1 MRIIYFYN
9 EEWEQEYVKS
19 RLPDQK
25 IVFKAGYLGQY
36 PEFQDGGA
44 EALSIFVTSHLGKE
58 ELDRFPKLKFIA
70 TRSTGFDHID
80 LVETAKRG
88 IKVSNVPSYG
98 ENTVAEQAFALL
110 LCLSRKIYDS
120 YKQIE
125 QDGKFATE
133 GLKGFDLKGKTIGI
147 VGLGR
152 IGIHT
157 ARIASGF
164 EMNILAYD
172 KFPNEQAIKDFG
184 VKYVT
189 LDELLAGSDII
200 SLHAPYMPETHHLI
214 NLENVSKIKR
224 GAYLINTARGGL
236 VDTSALIRGLQD
248 GTLAGAGLDVL
259 EEENFMLDEMSLLNN
274 PHPNAD
280 SLKTILEN
288 HYLIDHPRVIIT
300 PHNAFNTQEAIERI
314 VNTTVENLRSLS
326 TSNLLNVVAVP
337 APALSN

>member
-1 MRIIYFYN
+1 MKTIYFYN
-9 EEWEQEYVKS
+9 EEWEQDYVKS
-19 RLPDQK
+19 RLPDQE
-25 IVFKAGYLGQY
+25 IIFKAGYLG
-36 PEFQDGGA
+36 EHSDFRDEEA
-44 EALSIFVTSHLGKE
+44 EALSIFVTSHIGAE

-80 LVETAKRG
+80 LTETTKRG

-110 LCLSRKIYDS
+110 LCLSRKIYES

-125 QDGKFATE
+125 QGGKFSPE

-152 IGIHT
+152 IGIHM
-157 ARIASGF
+157 ARMAHGF

-172 KFPNEQAIKDFG
+172 KFPNEQAIKDYG
-184 VKYVT
+184 VKYVS
-189 LDELLAGSDII
+189 LDELLTQSDII
-200 SLHAPYMPETHHLI
+200 SLHAPYMKETHHLI
-214 NLENVSKIKR
+214 NLDNVGKIKK

-236 VDTSALIRGLQD
+236 IDTSALIKGLQN
-248 GTLAGAGLDVL
+248 GVLAGAGLDVL
-259 EEENFMLDEMSLLNN
+259 EEENFMLDELSLLNN
-274 PHPNAD
+274 PHPNAE

-314 VNTTVENLRSLS
+314 VGTTVENIRGFSGGI
-326 TSNLLNVVAVP
+326 TANEVVIK
-337 APALSN
+337 

>member
-1 MRIIYFYN
+1 MKIIYFQAEKW
-9 EEWEQEYVKS
+9 EEEYVSS
-19 RLPDQK
+19 RLTGVEVKFLPNRLEDNPD
-25 IVFKAGYLGQY
+25 LRDD
-36 PEFQDGGA
+36 EA
-44 EALSIFVTSHLGKE
+44 EVISIFVNTKIGPAE
-58 ELDRFPKLKFIA
+58 MDRFPKLKFIA

-80 LVETAKRG
+80 LAEASRRG

-110 LCLSRKIYDS
+110 LCLSRKIYES

-125 QDGKFATE
+125 QGGKFSPA

-152 IGIHT
+152 IGIHS
-157 ARIASGF
+157 ARIARGF

-184 VKYVT
+184 VKYVE
-189 LDELLAGSDII
+189 LDELLANSDVI
-200 SLHAPYMPETHHLI
+200 SLHAPYMPATHHLI
-214 NLENVSKIKR
+214 NLENVGKIKK
-224 GAYLINTARGGL
+224 GSYLINTARGGL

-248 GTLAGAGLDVL
+248 GNLAGAGLDVL
-259 EEENFMLDEMSLLNN
+259 EEENFLIDELSLLNN
-274 PHPNAD
+274 AHPSEE

-314 VNTTVENLRSLS
+314 INTTIENIKGFTEGQLINIVDLK
-326 TSNLLNVVAVP
+326 
-337 APALSN
+337 

>member
-1 MRIIYFYN
+1 MRLVYFYN
-9 EEWEQEYVKS
+9 EEWEKDYVSSKLS
-19 RLPDQK
+19 GTE
-25 IVFKAGYLGQY
+25 IIFKAGYIAQY
-36 PEFQDGGA
+36 PDFRDDQVEI
-44 EALSIFVTSHLGKE
+44 LSVFVTSHVGEE
-58 ELDRFPKLKFIA
+58 ELARFPKLKFIA

-80 LVETAKRG
+80 LAETAKRG

-125 QDGKFATE
+125 QGGKFSTTN
-133 GLKGFDLKGKTIGI
+133 LKGFDLKGKTIGI
-147 VGLGR
+147 IGLGR

-157 ARIASGF
+157 ARIAKGF

-172 KFPNEQAIKDFG
+172 AHVNAQAVADYG

-189 LDELLAGSDII
+189 LPELLAGSDII
-200 SLHAPYMPETHHLI
+200 SLHAPYLKETHHLI
-214 NLENVSKIKR
+214 NLGNVGQIKK

-236 VDTSALIRGLQD
+236 VETAALIKGLQD
-248 GTLAGAGLDVL
+248 GILAGAGLDVL
-259 EEENFMLDEMSLLNN
+259 EEENFMLDELALLNN
-274 PHPNAD
+274 PHPSAD
-280 SLKTILEN
+280 SLKTILAN

-314 VNTTVENLRSLS
+314 VNTTVEDIKGFLAGTVINE
-326 TSNLLNVVAVP
+326 VK
-337 APALSN
+337 

>member
-1 MRIIYFYN
+1 MKTIYFYN

-19 RLPDQK
+19 RLPGQE
-25 IVFKAGYLGQY
+25 IIFKAGYLGEY
-36 PEFQDGGA
+36 PDFKDEEA
-44 EALSIFVTSHLGKE
+44 ETLSIFVTSHVGAE

-110 LCLSRKIYDS
+110 LCLSRKIYES

-125 QDGKFATE
+125 QGGKFSPD

-152 IGIHT
+152 IGIHS
-157 ARIASGF
+157 ARIAKGF

-172 KFPNEQAIKDFG
+172 KFPNEQAVKDYG
-184 VKYVT
+184 VKYVS
-189 LDELLAGSDII
+189 LDELLAQSDII
-200 SLHAPYMPETHHLI
+200 SLHAPYMSETHHLI
-214 NLENVSKIKR
+214 NLENVSKIKK

-236 VDTSALIRGLQD
+236 VDTGALIKGLQD
-248 GTLAGAGLDVL
+248 GNLAGAGLDVL
-259 EEENFMLDEMSLLNN
+259 EEENFMLDELSLLNN

-288 HYLIDHPRVIIT
+288 HYLIDHSRVIIT

-314 VNTTVENLRSLS
+314 VNTTVENLKGFSGE
-326 TSNLLNVVAVP
+326 TVINEVVIK
-337 APALSN
+337 

>member
-9 EEWEQEYVKS
+9 EEWEVEYVKS
-19 RLPDQK
+19 RVANQD
-25 IVFKAGYLGQY
+25 IIFKQGYLSQY
-36 PEFQDGGA
+36 PEFKDEEA
-44 EALSIFVTSHLGKE
+44 EAISIFVTSHIGGE
-58 ELDRFPKLKFIA
+58 EMDRFPKLKFIA

-80 LVETAKRG
+80 LSEAGKRG

-110 LCLSRKIYDS
+110 LCISRKIYDS

-125 QDGKFATE
+125 QGGKFSSE
-133 GLKGFDLKGKTIGI
+133 GLKGFDLRGKTIGI

-152 IGIHT
+152 IGIHV
-157 ARIASGF
+157 ARIARGF

-172 KFPNEQAIKDFG
+172 KFPNAEAITNYG
-184 VKYVT
+184 VKYLT
-189 LDELLAGSDII
+189 LDELLAQSDII

-214 NLENVSKIKR
+214 NLDNVCKIKK

-236 VDTSALIRGLQD
+236 VDTGALIKGLQD
-248 GTLAGAGLDVL
+248 GNLAGAGLDVL
-259 EEENFMLDEMSLLNN
+259 EEENFMLDELSLLNN

-314 VNTTVENLRSLS
+314 VGTTVENIISF
-326 TSNLLNVVAVP
+326 TKGEEINLVKM
-337 APALSN
+337 

>member
-1 MRIIYFYN
+1 M
-9 EEWEQEYVKS
+9 
-19 RLPDQK
+19 PDQE

-36 PEFQDGGA
+36 PDFRDNEA
-44 EALSIFVTSHLGKE
+44 EILSIFVTSHLGKE
-58 ELDRFPKLKFIA
+58 EMDRLPKLKFIA

-80 LVETAKRG
+80 LAEAGRRG

-125 QDGKFATE
+125 QDGKFSSD
-133 GLKGFDLKGKTIGI
+133 GLKGFDLGGKTIGI

-152 IGIHT
+152 IGIHS
-157 ARIASGF
+157 ARIAKGF

-172 KFPNEQAIKDFG
+172 KFPNELAIKDYG
-184 VKYVT
+184 VKYVS
-189 LDELLAGSDII
+189 LDELLAQSDII
-200 SLHAPYMPETHHLI
+200 SLHAPYLPETHHLI
-214 NLENVSKIKR
+214 NLNNIGKIKK

-236 VDTSALIRGLQD
+236 VDTGALIRGLQD
-248 GTLAGAGLDVL
+248 GNLAGAGLDVL
-259 EEENFMLDEMSLLNN
+259 EEENFMLDELSLLNN

-280 SLKTILEN
+280 SLKTILQN

-300 PHNAFNTQEAIERI
+300 PHTAFNTQEAIERI
-314 VNTTVENLRSLS
+314 IETTVGNLKGFVGG
-326 TSNLLNVVAVP
+326 TAINIVKN
-337 APALSN
+337 

>member
-1 MRIIYFYN
+1 MKTIYFYN
-9 EEWEQEYVKS
+9 EEWEQDYVKS
-19 RLPDQK
+19 RLPGQD
-25 IVFKAGYLGQY
+25 IIFKEGYVGQY
-36 PEFQDGGA
+36 SDFRDE
-44 EALSIFVTSHLGKE
+44 ETEVLSIFVTSHLGKE
-58 ELDRFPKLKFIA
+58 EMDRFPKLKFVA

-80 LVETAKRG
+80 LVEAGRRG

-110 LCLSRKIYDS
+110 LCISRKIYDS

-125 QDGKFATE
+125 QDGKFSPE

-152 IGIHT
+152 IGVHT
-157 ARIASGF
+157 ARIAKGF
-164 EMNILAYD
+164 EMDILAYD
-172 KFPNEQAIKDFG
+172 KFPKEEVIKDYG

-189 LDELLAGSDII
+189 LDELLAQSDII
-200 SLHAPYMPETHHLI
+200 SMHAPYMPETHHMISLA
-214 NLENVSKIKR
+214 NVGKIKK

-236 VDTSALIRGLQD
+236 VETAALIRGLQD
-248 GTLAGAGLDVL
+248 GNLAGAGLDVL
-259 EEENFMLDEMSLLNN
+259 EEENFMIDELSLLNN
-274 PHPNAD
+274 PHPDAE

-314 VNTTVENLRSLS
+314 IVTTVENMKGF
-326 TSNLLNVVAVP
+326 VAGAIV
-337 APALSN
+337 NQVRG

>member
-1 MRIIYFYN
+1 MKIIYFQAESW
-9 EEWEQEYVKS
+9 EEKYVSDKLPKLDIKFLPN
-19 RLPDQK
+19 RLEDYPD
-25 IVFKAGYLGQY
+25 LTDS
-36 PEFQDGGA
+36 EA
-44 EALSIFVTSHLGKE
+44 EAISVFVNTKIGQAE
-58 ELDRFPKLKFIA
+58 MERFPNLKFIA

-80 LVETAKRG
+80 FAEATKRG

-110 LCLSRKIYDS
+110 LCLSRKIYES

-125 QDGKFATE
+125 QGGKFSPA

-152 IGIHT
+152 IGIHS
-157 ARIASGF
+157 ARIAKGF
-164 EMNILAYD
+164 EMNILAHD
-172 KFPNEQAIKDFG
+172 KFPNDQAIKDYG
-184 VKYVT
+184 VKYVE
-189 LDELLAGSDII
+189 LDELLANSDVI
-200 SLHAPYMPETHHLI
+200 SLHAPYLPDTHHLI
-214 NLENVSKIKR
+214 NLENVGKIKQ

-248 GTLAGAGLDVL
+248 GNLAGAGLDVL
-259 EEENFMLDEMSLLNN
+259 EEENFLIDELSLLNN
-274 PHPNAD
+274 PHPSEE

-314 VNTTVENLRSLS
+314 VNTTVENINGFI
-326 TSNLLNVVAVP
+326 SNQSINLVKI
-337 APALSN
+337 

>member
-1 MRIIYFYN
+1 MKIIYFQAESW
-9 EEWEQEYVKS
+9 EEKYVSDKLPNLAIKFLPN
-19 RLPDQK
+19 RLEDYPD
-25 IVFKAGYLGQY
+25 LTDS
-36 PEFQDGGA
+36 EA
-44 EALSIFVTSHLGKE
+44 EAISVFVNTKIGQVE
-58 ELDRFPKLKFIA
+58 MERFPNLKFIA

-80 LVETAKRG
+80 LAEATKRG

-110 LCLSRKIYDS
+110 LCLSRKIYES

-125 QDGKFATE
+125 QGGKFSPA

-157 ARIASGF
+157 ARIAHGF

-172 KFPNEQAIKDFG
+172 KFPNDQAIKDYG
-184 VKYVT
+184 VKYVE
-189 LDELLAGSDII
+189 LDELLANSDII
-200 SLHAPYMPETHHLI
+200 SLHAPYLPATHHLI
-214 NLENVSKIKR
+214 NLDNIGKVKK

-248 GTLAGAGLDVL
+248 GNLAGAGLDVL
-259 EEENFMLDEMSLLNN
+259 EEENFLIDELSLLNS
-274 PHPNAD
+274 PHPSEE

-288 HYLIDHPRVIIT
+288 HYLIDHPQVIIT

-314 VNTTVENLRSLS
+314 VNTTVENIKGFESKVLIN
-326 TSNLLNVVAVP
+326 TVVV
-337 APALSN
+337 

>member
-9 EEWEQEYVKS
+9 EEWEKDYVS
-19 RLPDQK
+19 TRLPNQE
-25 IVFKAGYLGQY
+25 IIFKDGYLGQH
-36 PEFQDGGA
+36 PEFRDA
-44 EALSIFVTSHLGKE
+44 EAEVLSIFVTSHLGKE
-58 ELDRFPKLKFIA
+58 ELDRFPNLKFIA

-80 LVETAKRG
+80 LAEVSARG

-125 QDGKFATE
+125 QGGKFSCLN
-133 GLKGFDLKGKTIGI
+133 LKGFDLKDKVIGI
-147 VGLGR
+147 IGTGR
-152 IGIHT
+152 IGVHT
-157 ARIASGF
+157 ARIAKGF
-164 EMNILAYD
+164 EMKILAYD
-172 KFPNEQAIKDFG
+172 KFPKETIEKDYG
-184 VKYVT
+184 VKYVS
-189 LDELLAGSDII
+189 LDELLANSDII
-200 SLHAPYMPETHHLI
+200 SLHAPYLPETHHLI
-214 NLENVSKIKR
+214 NLDNISKIKK

-236 VDTSALIRGLQD
+236 VDTSALIKGLQD
-248 GTLAGAGLDVL
+248 GILAGAGLDVL
-259 EEENFMLDEMSLLNN
+259 EEENFMLDELSLLND

-314 VNTTVENLRSLS
+314 VNTSIENFKGFID
-326 TSNLLNVVAVP
+326 NNIVNIVKA
-337 APALSN
+337 